1 VRFTAP
7 GSPASAY
14 ALLRPRLWA
23 VGWFALAAVIS
34 VLYLLPE
41 AGPPGTAN
49 IDKVTH
55 LLAFGSLGF
64 AGLLAAP
71 RPGANARL
79 AISLILAGL
88 LEWLQSFVPGR
99 EASVFDGVANLA
111 GLALGIA
118 AALVVRTA
126 ILRRHAPVR

>member
-1 VRFTAP
+1 
-7 GSPASAY
+7 
-14 ALLRPRLWA
+14 LLRPRLWA
-23 VGWFALAAVIS
+23 GGWFVLASVIS

-55 LLAFGSLGF
+55 LLAFASLGF
-64 AGLLAAP
+64 ASVLAAP
-71 RPGANARL
+71 RPGPNARL
-79 AISLILAGL
+79 AISVILAGL

-99 EASVFDGVANLA
+99 ECSVFDGAANLA

-118 AALVVRTA
+118 AALA
-126 ILRRHAPVR
+126 LRRAIQRRETPAR